1 MAKEW
6 EESKHPRDDNGKFTD
21 GAGKSKLEKANEIYL
36 GWENELDLDDKETS
50 NPVTIRQA
58 KKLFS
63 EGKNIWGDPLP
74 KKK

>member
-1 MAKEW
+1 MSNKVKCFICGTEF
-6 EESKHPRDDNGKFTD
+6 EGGDSLVDNCPYCDWT
-21 GAGKSKLEKANEIYL
+21 YL
-36 GWENELDLDDKETS
+36 GWENELDSDDKETS